1 MKNLHNKFQI
11 LQFIIIISF
20 YILSFEY
27 ENDNIIDKN
36 TEYYQFILKILK
48 YNEISKKFI
57 KKKISNY
64 NEEYNKLLENNEYF
78 YVFYSGNV
86 YTYFFR
92 EKGENSNVI
101 YFNGITNV
109 NDIHTILSTIMDI
122 VSSNFNYEN
131 IEKLLNKKGILY
143 ESEIYSNKYSLLE
156 LFDYLYH
163 NIYSKEKLFLKIN
176 GFSLG
181 GPISQLFTILI
192 KDKYKD
198 LDIEIFNIESW
209 FGGNKEI
216 YENMKNK
223 INISNIYNKK
233 SLFYFFNIIFQK
245 YFKATHFIYNNDFP
259 QHNKF
264 ISEKFSSGLINYIV
278 ENHLLSKIFSNDN
291 KYYLT

>member
-27 ENDNIIDKN
+27 DNDNIIDKN
-36 TEYYQFILKILK
+36 AEYYQFLLKILK

-109 NDIHTILSTIMDI
+109 NDIQTILSTIMDV

-143 ESEIYSNKYSLLE
+143 ESEIYPNKYSLLE

-163 NIYSKEKLFLKIN
+163 NIYSKEKLLLKIN

-198 LDIEIFNIESW
+198 LDIEIYNVESW

-245 YFKATHFIYNNDFP
+245 YFKATHFIHNNNFP
-259 QHNKF
+259 EHTKF
-264 ISEKFSSGLINYIV
+264 ISDKFPNGLIHYVV
-278 ENHLLSKIFSNDN
+278 ENHLLSKIFSND
-291 KYYLT
+291 K

>member
-27 ENDNIIDKN
+27 DNDNIIDKN
-36 TEYYQFILKILK
+36 AEYYQFILKILK

-57 KKKISNY
+57 NKKISNY
-64 NEEYNKLLENNEYF
+64 NEEYNKLLDNNEYF

-109 NDIHTILSTIMDI
+109 NDIQTILSTIMDV

-143 ESEIYSNKYSLLE
+143 ESEIYPNKYYLLE

-163 NIYSKEKLFLKIN
+163 NIYSKEKLLLKIN

-198 LDIEIFNIESW
+198 LDIEIYNVESW

-245 YFKATHFIYNNDFP
+245 YFKATHFIHNNNFP
-259 QHNKF
+259 EHTKF
-264 ISEKFSSGLINYIV
+264 ISDKFPNGLIHYVV
-278 ENHLLSKIFSNDN
+278 ENHLLSKIFSND
-291 KYYLT
+291 K

>member
-20 YILSFEY
+20 YILSFEN

-109 NDIHTILSTIMDI
+109 NDIQTILSTIMDV

-143 ESEIYSNKYSLLE
+143 EPEIYSNKYSLLE

-198 LDIEIFNIESW
+198 LDIEIYNVESW

-245 YFKATHFIYNNDFP
+245 YFKATHFIHNNNFP
-259 QHNKF
+259 QYNKF
-264 ISEKFSSGLINYIV
+264 TSEKFPNGLIHYIV
-278 ENHLLSKIFSNDN
+278 ENHLLSRIFSNDN

>member
-27 ENDNIIDKN
+27 DNDNIIDKN

-64 NEEYNKLLENNEYF
+64 NEEFNKLLENNEYF

-109 NDIHTILSTIMDI
+109 NDIQTILSTIMDV

-143 ESEIYSNKYSLLE
+143 ESGIHSNKYSLLE

-163 NIYSKEKLFLKIN
+163 NIYSKEKLLLKIN

-198 LDIEIFNIESW
+198 LDIEIYNVESW

-245 YFKATHFIYNNDFP
+245 YFKATHFIHNNNFP
-259 QHNKF
+259 QHTKF
-264 ISEKFSSGLINYIV
+264 ISDKFPNGLIHYVV
-278 ENHLLSKIFSNDN
+278 ENHLLSKIFSND
-291 KYYLT
+291 K

>member
-27 ENDNIIDKN
+27 DNDNIIDKN
-36 TEYYQFILKILK
+36 AEYYQFILKILK

-57 KKKISNY
+57 NKKISNY
-64 NEEYNKLLENNEYF
+64 NEEYNKLLDNNEYF

-109 NDIHTILSTIMDI
+109 NDIQTILSTIMDV

-143 ESEIYSNKYSLLE
+143 ESEIYPNKYSLLE

-163 NIYSKEKLFLKIN
+163 NIYSKEKLLLKIN

-198 LDIEIFNIESW
+198 LDIEIYNVESW

-245 YFKATHFIYNNDFP
+245 YFKATHFIHNNNFP
-259 QHNKF
+259 EHTKF
-264 ISEKFSSGLINYIV
+264 ISDKFPNGLIHYVV
-278 ENHLLSKIFSNDN
+278 ENHLLSKIFSND
-291 KYYLT
+291 K